1 MLGLLHYLCPSSQ
14 IYMFNNRI
22 KVKALL
28 AAEPTGQQATVM
40 GWVRTF
46 RNNQFVALNDGSTN
60 NNLQVVLELGK
71 FEEALLKRI
80 TTSAALR
87 VTGTVVPSQGKGQQL
102 ELKAETLEILGDSDA
117 EKYPLQP
124 KKHSLE
130 FLREKAHLRF
140 RTNTFGSVFRIR
152 HTLAFAIHK
161 FFNEKGFVYLHTPI
175 ITASDAEGAGEMFRV
190 STLPFDNPPRKE
202 DGTIDY
208 AEDFFGR
215 ATNLTVSGQLEGEL
229 GATAFGE
236 IYTFGPTFRAENSNT
251 ARHLAEFWM
260 IEPEMAFC
268 DLEDNANL
276 AEEFIQYIIR
286 YAMEHN
292 ADDLEFLRQ
301 RLLEEEKAK
310 PQTERSELDL
320 IQKLEFVVNNQFE
333 RITYTEAI
341 DILLQSNH
349 YKKKKFQYEVKW
361 GIDMQSEHERYLVEK
376 HFKKPVIVT
385 NYPKNIKAF
394 YMRQNDGCEPGRET
408 VAAMDILAPGIG
420 EIVGGSQR
428 EERLDRLEQRMT
440 EMNIPHE
447 ELWWYL
453 DTRRFGTVPHA
464 GFGLGFERIVQFVT
478 GMGNIRDVIAFP
490 RTPKS
495 AEF

>member
-1 MLGLLHYLCPSSQ
+1 
-14 IYMFNNRI
+14 
-22 KVKALL
+22 
-28 AAEPTGQQATVM
+28 M

-60 NNLQVVLELGK
+60 NNLQVVIELGK
-71 FEEALLKRI
+71 YDDEFLKRI
-80 TTSAALR
+80 TTSASLK
-87 VTGTVVPSQGKGQQL
+87 VTGVVIESQGKGQKL
-102 ELKAETLEILGDSDA
+102 EVKAEQVEILGDSDP

-130 FLREKAHLRF
+130 FLREIAHLRF

-152 HTLAFAIHK
+152 HSLAFAVHQ
-161 FFNEKGFVYLHTPI
+161 FFNEKGFLYLHTPI

-190 STLPFDNPPRKE
+190 TTLPFDNPPRTE
-202 DGTIDY
+202 NGGIDFS
-208 AEDFFGR
+208 EDFFGR

-229 GATAFGE
+229 GATAFGD

-260 IEPEMAFC
+260 IEPEMAFY

-286 YAMEHN
+286 YVMGKN

-301 RLLEEEKAK
+301 RLLEEEKQK
-310 PQTERSELDL
+310 PQNERSEMDL
-320 IQKLEFVVNNQFE
+320 IQKLQFVVENKFE

-341 DILLQSNH
+341 DILLQSPA
-349 YKKKKFQYEVKW
+349 YKKKKFQYDVKW

-385 NYPKNIKAF
+385 DYPKEIKAF
-394 YMRQNDGCEPGRET
+394 YMRQNDDGKT

-428 EERLDRLEQRMT
+428 EERLDKLTERMK
-440 EMNIPHE
+440 EMQVPAE

-464 GFGLGFERIVQFVT
+464 GFGLGFERMVQFVT

-490 RTPKS
+490 RTPKN

>member
-1 MLGLLHYLCPSSQ
+1 
-14 IYMFNNRI
+14 MFNNRI
-22 KVKALL
+22 KIKELL
-28 AAEPTGQQATVM
+28 SLQPDGQEVVVM

-60 NNLQVVLELGK
+60 NNVQVVLELGK
-71 FEEALLKRI
+71 FDETLLKRM
-80 TTSAALR
+80 TTSAALKIK
-87 VTGTVVPSQGKGQQL
+87 GTLIASLGKGQSV
-102 ELKAETLEILGDSDA
+102 EIKADEVEILGDSDA

-152 HTLAFAIHK
+152 HSLAFAVHK
-161 FFNEKGFVYLHTPI
+161 FFNDKGFLYLHTPI
-175 ITASDAEGAGEMFRV
+175 ITASDAEGAGETFHV
-190 STLPFDNPPRKE
+190 TTLPLDSVPRTE
-202 DGTIDY
+202 EGGVNFS
-208 AEDFFGR
+208 EDFFGR
-215 ATNLTVSGQLEGEL
+215 PTNLTVSGQLEGEL
-229 GATAFGE
+229 GATAFGDV
-236 IYTFGPTFRAENSNT
+236 YTFGPTFRAENSNT

-260 IEPEMAFC
+260 IEPEMAFY

-301 RLLEEEKAK
+301 RLLDEEKQK
-310 PQTERSELDL
+310 PQNERSELDL
-320 IQKLEFVVNNQFE
+320 VQKLALVVENKFE

-341 DILLQSNH
+341 DILLQSTH
-349 YKKKKFQYEVKW
+349 YKKKKFQYDVSW

-385 NYPKNIKAF
+385 NYPKEIKAF
-394 YMRQNDGCEPGRET
+394 YMRQNDDGKT

-428 EERLDRLEQRMT
+428 EERLDKLEQRMN
-440 EMNIPHE
+440 EMNIPTE

-464 GFGLGFERIVQFVT
+464 GFGLGFERMVQFVT
-478 GMGNIRDVIAFP
+478 GMGNIRDVIPFP

-495 AEF
+495 ADF